1 MCGSPIGQ
9 KAAGTVFV
17 CNLKLFIYVIVFP
30 YIQGNVAIVRRSF
43 SILIMRSFPTIQ
55 TLAAKL
61 PGEYQNARPKT
72 QSPRG
77 KSGGVHHLVFLNVT
91 SVNYA

>member
-43 SILIMRSFPTIQ
+43 SILIMRSFPTSI
-55 TLAAKL
+55 AAKL
-61 PGEYQNARPKT
+61 IGEYQNARPKT
-72 QSPRG
+72 QTPRG

-91 SVNYA
+91 SVKYA